1 MARNLR
7 VGVQRGLRQSIGGG
21 LGTGDIFT
29 LSQASFDFARTGT
42 KDSRITFTRASSA
55 TYVAADG
62 LIKTTPVNKLKHSE
76 DFSQNVWIR
85 SNAPSVT
92 TGQLAPD
99 NTNTAAKIAFT
110 DVSNWYIYQ
119 DAGSVVGQP
128 YIAHVYLKGSANA
141 TLGLRK
147 PGLSNAT
154 IGGSGTASISVTTEW
169 QKFEAITTS
178 ADATVG
184 RFLIDGR
191 TSNGASVPTGF
202 ELFIWHPQVEDGT
215 TATDYIRTS
224 STISGAPRFDH
235 DSATGKSLGL
245 LIEEARTNKISSDF
259 STSNS
264 VNGGTLSEVTSIT
277 NPDGTTGTVKL
288 TATATLNRHRVQV
301 TSSAENTNIHT
312 YSVFVKKG
320 NHRYVGLAQGG
331 SGNNIYCIFDLDTKT
346 ITNDGGKGTHSLVS
360 SGFEEYANGWFRLHV
375 VGTTTGSSLTAFLA
389 ETDSQNGLQNWTATG
404 SEFMYVW
411 GAQKEEG
418 SFPTSYIPTSG
429 SAVTR
434 AADVAEITGTNFSD
448 FYNQSEGTMFVEA
461 GTSFNTA
468 KFDIFEYSNGT
479 VSNRYTVRYDA
490 STNKI
495 AFTGQAGVTSQQF
508 VNLSSLANIKA
519 AATQSLGFAVNGV
532 LTGDAGVSTS
542 GTKTQLAFGYR
553 GSEGGNYI
561 NGHIKRLIYFPTRL
575 PDATLKSITS

>member
-29 LSQASFDFARTGT
+29 LSPASFDFARTST
-42 KDSRITFTRASSA
+42 KDSRITFSRASSA

-62 LIKTTPVNKLKHSE
+62 LIKTTPVNLLTYSE
-76 DFSQNVWIR
+76 EFDNASWFKSGSFSTSQVA
-85 SNAPSVT
+85 NAAV
-92 TGQLAPD
+92 APD
-99 NTNTAAKIAFT
+99 GSRTAEQYTNASSGTNNVRKALAI
-110 DVSNWYIYQ
+110 S
-119 DAGSVVGQP
+119 AGDYTFS
-128 YIAHVYLKGSANA
+128 IYLKAA
-141 TLGLRK
+141 TVEDVGK
-147 PGLSNAT
+147 YVT
-154 IGGSGTASISVTTEW
+154 VGGHVSDAVHNRVLVQLPAEWTRFTASGTFTLS
-169 QKFEAITTS
+169 
-178 ADATVG
+178 TVWAFG
-184 RFLIDGR
+184 VDGR
-191 TSNGASVPTGF
+191 TDNFGGMNQPREESTFYVWGAQLEEGSNPT
-202 ELFIWHPQVEDGT
+202 EYIPT
-215 TATDYIRTS
+215 T

-235 DSATGKSLGL
+235 DPATGESLGL
-245 LIEEARTNKISSDF
+245 LIEEARTNLLTNSEDF
-259 STSNS
+259 SSWSAVSLGDGQAPTTTIVNSTAPDGSSQVTELTLQRTTANTSNYS
-264 VNGGTLSEVTSIT
+264 IFRKQQAVPAAITTASIYVKASTASDVGKVIDFYNNQGSPTPTAVVTLT
-277 NPDGTTGTVKL
+277 NEWQ
-288 TATATLNRHRVQV
+288 RVSDSG
-301 TSSAENTNIHT
+301 SSA
-312 YSVFVKKG
+312 V
-320 NHRYVGLAQGG
+320 
-331 SGNNIYCIFDLDTKT
+331 
-346 ITNDGGKGTHSLVS
+346 
-360 SGFEEYANGWFRLHV
+360 
-375 VGTTTGSSLTAFLA
+375 TTTFPSVALYTASA
-389 ETDSQNGLQNWTATG
+389 STG
-404 SEFMYVW
+404 VVKVLIW
-411 GAQKEEG
+411 GAQLEQG

-429 SAVTR
+429 STVTR

-479 VSNRYTVRYDA
+479 VSNRYTVRHDA
-490 STNKI
+490 TTNKI